1 MFSIY
6 TLHFQ
11 VYSAMPGTF
20 YVQGVPVK
28 IFYQEIGE
36 PLINEPFFLRYLVQ
50 GVPTKNASS
59 GDSDT
64 YNGEAKG

>member
-1 MFSIY
+1 
-6 TLHFQ
+6 
-11 VYSAMPGTF
+11 MPGIF
-20 YVQGVPVK
+20 YIQGVPLK

-36 PLINEPFFLRYLVQ
+36 PLLNEPFFLRYLVQ